1 MAVKYVFVTGGVV
14 SGLGKGI
21 TAASLGRLLKARG
34 YKVTMQKF
42 DPYINIDPG
51 TMNPIQHG
59 EVFVTEDGTETDLD
73 LGHYERFIDENLDK
87 NSNVTTGKVYWSVL
101 QKERRGD
108 YGGGTVQVIPHI
120 TNEIKSRFY
129 RNFTDDETRIAII
142 EVGGTVGD
150 IESQPFLESIRQF
163 QHEVGHDNAILIHVT
178 LIPYLS
184 ASQELKTKPTQASVK
199 DLQGMGIQPDIIVCR
214 SEHPLDQSIKDKI
227 ALFCNVP
234 QSHVLQNLD
243 VEYLYEAPLAMEK
256 EHLAQVACECLHLD
270 CPEPD
275 LADWKKMVEDLRHP
289 TDEVQ
294 IALVGKY
301 VSLHDAYIS
310 VVEALKHGGIT
321 NHATVHIK
329 WIDSETVTPENVEEL
344 LGDCNGV
351 LVPGG
356 FGSRGIEGKIL
367 AIQYA
372 RTHGVPFL
380 GLCLGMQLTI
390 VEYARNVIGYTDAHS
405 VELDPN
411 TTHPVIAL
419 MPDQNGVEDIGGTLR
434 LGAYPCVLDK
444 DSRAY
449 QLYGQENISERHRH
463 RYEVNNDYLNPY
475 TRDASKNPP
484 TFLTVG
490 EHDFLKIETLGYGV
504 KLHNAGVETQIVLYK
519 GFGHAFFDNTGV
531 YPQCEDCIEEM
542 GKFILSHC
550 G

>member
-1 MAVKYVFVTGGVV
+1 MPVKYVFVTGGVV

-59 EVFVTEDGTETDLD
+59 EVFVTDDGAETDLD
-73 LGHYERFIDENLDK
+73 LGHYERFIDESLDK

-129 RNFTDDETRIAII
+129 RNFTDNDTRIAII

-163 QHEVGHDNAILIHVT
+163 QHEVGHENAILIHVT

-199 DLQGMGIQPDIIVCR
+199 DLQSMGIQPDIIVCR
-214 SEHPLDQSIKDKI
+214 SEHPLDQGIKDKI

-234 QSHVLQNLD
+234 SNRVLQNLD

-275 LADWKKMVEDLRHP
+275 LDEWRKMVDDLRHP
-289 TDEVQ
+289 TSKVT

-301 VSLHDAYIS
+301 VQLHDAYIS

-321 NHATVHIK
+321 NHATIDIK
-329 WIDSETVTPENVEEL
+329 WVDSETVTEDNVSGL
-344 LGDCNGV
+344 LGDVDGV

-356 FGSRGIEGKIL
+356 FGTRGIEGMIT
-367 AIQYA
+367 AIRYA
-372 RTHGVPFL
+372 RENKIPFL

-390 VEYARNVIGYTDAHS
+390 VEYARNVVGFRDAHS
-405 VELDPN
+405 IEMDPN

-419 MPDQNGVEDIGGTLR
+419 MPDQNGIEDIGGTLR
-434 LGAYPCVLDK
+434 LGAYPCVLAK
-444 DSRAY
+444 GSLAHS
-449 QLYGQENISERHRH
+449 LYGTDNISERHRH
-463 RYEVNNDYLNPY
+463 RYEVNNDF
-475 TRDASKNPP
+475 RAV
-484 TFLTVG
+484 LTEKGLLLSGTSPDNRIVEMCELPG
-490 EHDFLKIETLGYGV
+490 HPFYIATQGHPELKSRPNRPHPLFRGLIEAAL
-504 KLHNAGVETQIVLYK
+504 KHK
-519 GFGHAFFDNTGV
+519 DNK
-531 YPQCEDCIEEM
+531 DN
-542 GKFILSHC
+542 
-550 G
+550 